1 MFCRRAVAAIA
12 LDDGLEAPMR
22 ALASIALTI
31 SLCVPLAAYAD
42 SHKGGTPSCAPHCVF
57 VKPDKSGPLT
67 APENWP
73 EFIDRAPEDRAP
85 KGAKAK
91 VVVIGSGDPTANPN
105 RIGPSFAVIV
115 NDYPYFVDAG
125 EGIWRGMAHAALS
138 NGDWLTT
145 AFDIQK
151 MKYLFLTHLH
161 EDHTIGIP
169 SWILNP
175 YKFGS
180 RANKEVYGPKG
191 TAAMLSN
198 IRDAWTIDLHE
209 MWEGSLK
216 ASVDGSKL
224 NGHDLTKDGPIF
236 QDKNVKVSAF
246 RTKHGA
252 LKYTFGY
259 RFEAGGRI
267 FAFGGDGHYSE
278 GLVKAA
284 KNADI
289 LFIESCTLENLKYA
303 TWGGETVEEKKK
315 AIGAYHMFPP
325 DLVRVKKESG
335 VKMIVLVHE
344 QNYLPAEKFT
354 RRGLLEEIKR
364 AGLEGPIHSSI
375 DADVY

>member
-1 MFCRRAVAAIA
+1 MRTALIVALLALVSTPIA
-12 LDDGLEAPMR
+12 QQ
-22 ALASIALTI
+22 ASAQ
-31 SLCVPLAAYAD
+31 SNQGAQ
-42 SHKGGTPSCAPHCVF
+42 CAPDCVF
-57 VKPDKSGPLT
+57 VKPTKGGPLT

-73 EFIDRAPEDRAP
+73 QFFDRAPENRAP
-85 KGAKAK
+85 KGAKSK

-105 RIGPSFAVIV
+105 RIGPSLAVIV

-125 EGIWRGMAHAALS
+125 EGIWRGMANAALS
-138 NGDWLTT
+138 NGDWLTQ

-180 RANKEVYGPKG
+180 RVNKEVYGPKG

-198 IRDAWTIDLHE
+198 IREAWTIDLHE
-209 MWEGSLK
+209 MWEGSLHAPK
-216 ASVDGSKL
+216 DGSEI
-224 NGHDLTKDGPIF
+224 NSHDLTEDGPIF
-236 QDKNVKVSAF
+236 KDENVTVSAY

-284 KNADI
+284 KDADI
-289 LFIESCTLENLKYA
+289 LFIESCTLENLSHA
-303 TWGGETVEEKKK
+303 TWGGDTVEEKKK

-354 RRGLLEEIKR
+354 RTGLLEEIKR
-364 AGLEGPIHSSI
+364 AGLEGPIHSSL
-375 DADVY
+375 DGDVY